1 MPSRRKEKRRSRIAG
16 GGPMTDG
23 PRMSERPDPMRA
35 PHPLLLTLTLYLAG
49 LGAAGQFSKLAVSFV
64 SLTRVY
70 ADQSETVLGLAVS
83 LISLVGLI
91 LGLVAGI
98 VVSRIG
104 ARRALVAALTLGAVM
119 SLWQATLPSLP
130 VLMLSRVLEGA
141 SHLLI
146 VVAAPT
152 LIAEATPDRYRP
164 AALTLWSTF
173 FGVAFALTAVI
184 APSVI
189 AQGGLSLLISAHG
202 IWMAVACVGI
212 LLVLPQAI
220 ITTEPPGA
228 RISVLRRH
236 LTAYATPGI
245 ATPALAWLC
254 YTLTF
259 VSVLTALPLLTGGA
273 APTWLAAI
281 APLVSIAVALTVGI
295 AILSRRPAQPVVTLG
310 FALCAVVAV
319 LTLVVGFTTI
329 SVLLL
334 FAAMALVQSAGF
346 AVVPQINPDAPSRAL
361 ANGAL
366 AQMGNLGNLSGT
378 PLLIA
383 LYQGAP
389 VLGPFLFLITA
400 YGGGVL
406 VTWLIGRRAVAAM
419 DEGRVSVN

>member
-1 MPSRRKEKRRSRIAG
+1 
-16 GGPMTDG
+16 
-23 PRMSERPDPMRA
+23 MRT

-64 SLTRVY
+64 ALTQVY
-70 ADQSETVLGLAVS
+70 SGKSEAILGLAVS

-98 VVSRIG
+98 VVARIG
-104 ARRALVAALTLGAVM
+104 ARRALVAALALGAVM

-152 LIAEATPDRYRP
+152 LIAEAVPDRYRP

-184 APSVI
+184 APWVI
-189 AQGGLSLLISAHG
+189 EQGGLPLLIGAHG
-202 IWMAVACVGI
+202 VWMALACAAI
-212 LLVLPQAI
+212 LLVLPHPVIA
-220 ITTEPPGA
+220 PAPAA

-236 LTAYATPGI
+236 LKAYATPGI

-259 VSVLTALPLLTGGA
+259 VSVLTALPLLTEGT

-281 APLVSIAVALTVGI
+281 APLVSIAVALTVGV
-295 AILSRRPAQPVVTLG
+295 AVLSRHPAQPVVTLG
-310 FALCAVVAV
+310 FALCAGVAV
-319 LTLVVGFTTI
+319 LILILGFTPLT
-329 SVLLL
+329 VLLL
-334 FAAMALVQSAGF
+334 FASMALVQSAGF
-346 AVVPQINPDAPSRAL
+346 AVVPQINADAPSRAL

-389 VLGPFLFLITA
+389 ILGPFLFLITA

-406 VTWLIGRRAVAAM
+406 VTWVLGRRAVAAM
-419 DEGRVSVN
+419 EEGRVSVD

>member
-1 MPSRRKEKRRSRIAG
+1 MVRTLPKG
-16 GGPMTDG
+16 QD
-23 PRMSERPDPMRA
+23 MRT

-64 SLTRVY
+64 TLTQVY
-70 ADQSETVLGLAVS
+70 SGKSEAILGLSMS

-104 ARRALVAALTLGAVM
+104 ARRALVAALALGAVM
-119 SLWQATLPSLP
+119 SFWQATLPSLP

-152 LIAEATPDRYRP
+152 LIAEAVPDRYRP

-184 APSVI
+184 APWVI
-189 AQGGLSLLISAHG
+189 AQGGLSLLIGAHG
-202 IWMAVACVGI
+202 VWMTVACGAI
-212 LLVLPQAI
+212 LLVLPHPV
-220 ITTEPPGA
+220 ITPAPAT

-236 LTAYATPGI
+236 MTAYATPGI

-259 VSVLTALPLLTGGA
+259 VSVLTALPLLTERE

-281 APLVSIAVALTVGI
+281 APLVSIAVALTVGV

-310 FALCAVVAV
+310 FALCAGVAV
-319 LTLVVGFTTI
+319 AILFVGFTTAT
-329 SVLLL
+329 VLML
-334 FAAMALVQSAGF
+334 FGSMALVQSAGF
-346 AVVPQINPDAPSRAL
+346 AVVPQINADAQSRAL

-406 VTWLIGRRAVAAM
+406 VTWIVGRRAVAAM
-419 DEGRVSVN
+419 AEGRVSVD

>member
-1 MPSRRKEKRRSRIAG
+1 MVRTLPKG
-16 GGPMTDG
+16 QD
-23 PRMSERPDPMRA
+23 MRT

-64 SLTRVY
+64 TLTQVY
-70 ADQSETVLGLAVS
+70 SGKSEAILGLSVS

-104 ARRALVAALTLGAVM
+104 ARRALVAALALGAVM
-119 SLWQATLPSLP
+119 SFWQATLPSLP

-152 LIAEATPDRYRP
+152 MIAEAVPDRYRP

-184 APSVI
+184 APWVI
-189 AQGGLSLLISAHG
+189 AQGGLSLLIGAHG
-202 IWMAVACVGI
+202 VWMAVTCGAI
-212 LLVLPQAI
+212 LLVLPHPV
-220 ITTEPPGA
+220 ITAAPAA
-228 RISVLRRH
+228 RISILRRH
-236 LTAYATPGI
+236 MTAYATPGI

-259 VSVLTALPLLTGGA
+259 VSVLTALPLLTGGT

-281 APLVSIAVALTVGI
+281 APLVSIAVALSVGV
-295 AILSRRPAQPVVTLG
+295 AILSRHPAQPVVTLG
-310 FALCAVVAV
+310 FALCAAVAAAI
-319 LTLVVGFTTI
+319 LIVGFTTVT
-329 SVLLL
+329 VLLL
-334 FAAMALVQSAGF
+334 FASMALVQSAGF
-346 AVVPQINPDAPSRAL
+346 AVVPQINADAPSRAL

-389 VLGPFLFLITA
+389 VLGPFLFLISA
-400 YGGGVL
+400 YGSGVL
-406 VTWLIGRRAVAAM
+406 VTWIVGRRAVAAIS
-419 DEGRVSVN
+419 EGRVSVD

>member
-1 MPSRRKEKRRSRIAG
+1 
-16 GGPMTDG
+16 
-23 PRMSERPDPMRA
+23 MRT

-64 SLTRVY
+64 ALTQVY
-70 ADQSETVLGLAVS
+70 SGKSEAILGLAVS

-104 ARRALVAALTLGAVM
+104 ARRALVAALALGAVM
-119 SLWQATLPSLP
+119 SFWQATLPSLP

-152 LIAEATPDRYRP
+152 LIAEAVPDRYRP

-184 APSVI
+184 APWLI
-189 AQGGLSLLISAHG
+189 AQGGLSLLIGAHG
-202 IWMAVACVGI
+202 VWMTVACGAI
-212 LLVLPQAI
+212 LLVLPHPV
-220 ITTEPPGA
+220 ITPAPAT

-236 LTAYATPGI
+236 MTAYATPGI

-259 VSVLTALPLLTGGA
+259 VSVLTALPLLTGGT

-281 APLVSIAVALTVGI
+281 APLVSIGVALTVGV
-295 AILSRRPAQPVVTLG
+295 AILSRHPAQPVVTLG
-310 FALCAVVAV
+310 FALCAGVAV
-319 LTLVVGFTTI
+319 AILFVGFTTAT
-329 SVLLL
+329 VLLL
-334 FAAMALVQSAGF
+334 FASMALVQSAGF
-346 AVVPQINPDAPSRAL
+346 AVVPQINADAPSRAL

-389 VLGPFLFLITA
+389 VFGPFLFLITA

-406 VTWLIGRRAVAAM
+406 VTWIVGRRAVAAM
-419 DEGRVSVN
+419 DVFVSPASRPDARHTAPACRSRD

>member
-1 MPSRRKEKRRSRIAG
+1 
-16 GGPMTDG
+16 
-23 PRMSERPDPMRA
+23 MRT

-64 SLTRVY
+64 TLTEVY
-70 ADQSETVLGLAVS
+70 AGRDETMLGLTVS

-104 ARRALVAALTLGAVM
+104 ARKALVGALALGAVV
-119 SLWQATLPSLP
+119 SLWQASLP
-130 VLMLSRVLEGA
+130 ALPVMMASRVLEGA

-173 FGVAFALTAVI
+173 FGVAFALTAVA
-184 APSVI
+184 APSII
-189 AQGGLSLLISAHG
+189 AWGGLPSLIGAHG
-202 IWMAVACVGI
+202 IWMALACVAVGI
-212 LLVLPQAI
+212 VLPRSI
-220 ITTEPPGA
+220 IATVPPGA
-228 RISVLRRH
+228 RVSVLRRH

-259 VSVLTALPLLTGGA
+259 VSVLTALPLLTQGA
-273 APTWLAAI
+273 APTWLVAM
-281 APLVSIAVALTVGI
+281 APLVSIAVALSIGVFV
-295 AILSRRPAQPVVTLG
+295 LSRRPALPVLTLG
-310 FALCAVVAV
+310 FALCAMMAV
-319 LTLVVGFTTI
+319 LILVTGFTTW

-334 FAAMALVQSAGF
+334 FASMALIQSAGF
-346 AVVPQINPDAPSRAL
+346 AIVPQINADAPSRAL

-389 VLGPFLFLITA
+389 VLGPFLFLLTA
-400 YGGGVL
+400 YGVGIL
-406 VTWLIGRRAVAAM
+406 VTLAIGRPAVAAM
-419 DEGRVSVN
+419 AEGHVSVD

>member
-1 MPSRRKEKRRSRIAG
+1 
-16 GGPMTDG
+16 
-23 PRMSERPDPMRA
+23 MRT

-64 SLTRVY
+64 ALTQVY
-70 ADQSETVLGLAVS
+70 SGKSEAILGLSVS

-104 ARRALVAALTLGAVM
+104 ARRALVAALALGAVM
-119 SLWQATLPSLP
+119 SFWQATLPSLP

-152 LIAEATPDRYRP
+152 LIAEAVPDRYRP

-184 APSVI
+184 APWVI
-189 AQGGLSLLISAHG
+189 AQGGLSLLIGAHG
-202 IWMAVACVGI
+202 VWMTIACGAI
-212 LLVLPQAI
+212 LLVLQHPVLMPVPA
-220 ITTEPPGA
+220 T

-236 LTAYATPGI
+236 MTAYATPGI

-259 VSVLTALPLLTGGA
+259 VSVLTALPLLTGGM

-281 APLVSIAVALTVGI
+281 APLVSIAVALTVGV
-295 AILSRRPAQPVVTLG
+295 AILSRHPAQPVVTLG
-310 FALCAVVAV
+310 FALCAGVAV
-319 LTLVVGFTTI
+319 AILFVGFTTAT
-329 SVLLL
+329 VLLL
-334 FAAMALVQSAGF
+334 FASMALVQSAGF
-346 AVVPQINPDAPSRAL
+346 AVVPQINADAPSRAL

-383 LYQGAP
+383 LYQGTP

-406 VTWLIGRRAVAAM
+406 VTWIVGRRAVAAM
-419 DEGRVSVN
+419 AEGRVSVD

>member
-1 MPSRRKEKRRSRIAG
+1 
-16 GGPMTDG
+16 
-23 PRMSERPDPMRA
+23 MRT

-64 SLTRVY
+64 TLTQVY
-70 ADQSETVLGLAVS
+70 PGKSEAILGLAVS

-104 ARRALVAALTLGAVM
+104 ARRALVAALALGAAM
-119 SLWQATLPSLP
+119 SLWQATLPDLA

-152 LIAEATPDRYRP
+152 LIAEAVPDQYRP

-173 FGVAFALTAVI
+173 FGVAFALTAIIAPWVI
-184 APSVI
+184 AH
-189 AQGGLSLLISAHG
+189 GGLSLLIGAHG
-202 IWMAVACVGI
+202 VWMAVACAAI
-212 LLVLPQAI
+212 LLVLPHPVI
-220 ITTEPPGA
+220 PPAPAA

-259 VSVLTALPLLTGGA
+259 VSVLTALPLLTEGA

-281 APLVSIAVALTVGI
+281 APLVSIAVALTVGV
-295 AILSRRPAQPVVTLG
+295 AILSRHPAQPVVTLG
-310 FALCAVVAV
+310 FALCAGVAV
-319 LTLVVGFTTI
+319 AILGVGFTTMT
-329 SVLLL
+329 VLAL
-334 FAAMALVQSAGF
+334 FASMALVQSAGF
-346 AVVPQINPDAPSRAL
+346 AVVPQINADAQSRAM

-389 VLGPFLFLITA
+389 LFGPFLFLITA

-406 VTWLIGRRAVAAM
+406 ITWVLGRRAVAAM
-419 DEGRVSVN
+419 AEGRVSVD

>member
-1 MPSRRKEKRRSRIAG
+1 MVRGIAKGEDMRS
-16 GGPMTDG
+16 
-23 PRMSERPDPMRA
+23 

-64 SLTRVY
+64 TLTEVY
-70 ADQSETVLGLAVS
+70 AGHGETILGLAVS

-98 VVSRIG
+98 VVTRIG
-104 ARRALVAALTLGAVM
+104 ARRALLAALALGAAM

-130 VLMLSRVLEGA
+130 VLMVSRVLEGA

-152 LIAEATPDRYRP
+152 LIAETTPDRYRP

-184 APSVI
+184 APGVI
-189 AQGGLSLLISAHG
+189 ANGGLALLIGAHG
-202 IWMAVACVGI
+202 VWMAVACLAV
-212 LLVLPQAI
+212 LFVLPRPVMTQS
-220 ITTEPPGA
+220 PPSE
-228 RISVLRRH
+228 ISLLRRH
-236 LTAYATPGI
+236 IVAYATPGI

-259 VSVLTALPLLTGGA
+259 VSVLTALPLLTSGT

-281 APLVSIAVALTVGI
+281 APLVSIGVALTVGV
-295 AILSRRPAQPVVTLG
+295 AVLSRHPARPVVTLG
-310 FALCAVVAV
+310 FALCVAMAVVV
-319 LTLVVGFTTI
+319 LVAGFTAVTVI
-329 SVLLL
+329 LL
-334 FAAMALVQSAGF
+334 FASMAFVQSSGF
-346 AVVPQINPDAPSRAL
+346 AIVPQINADAASRAL

-366 AQMGNLGNLSGT
+366 AQMGNLGNLTGT

-383 LYQGAP
+383 VYQGAP
-389 VLGPFLFLITA
+389 VLGPFLFLVIA
-400 YGGGVL
+400 YGSGVAI
-406 VTWLIGRRAVAAM
+406 TWVLGRRAVAAM
-419 DEGRVSVN
+419 DTRHASMN

>member
-1 MPSRRKEKRRSRIAG
+1 
-16 GGPMTDG
+16 
-23 PRMSERPDPMRA
+23 MRT

-64 SLTRVY
+64 TLTQVY
-70 ADQSETVLGLAVS
+70 PGKSEAILGLAVS

-104 ARRALVAALTLGAVM
+104 ARRALVAALALGAVM
-119 SLWQATLPSLP
+119 SLWQATLPDLS

-152 LIAEATPDRYRP
+152 LIAEAVPDQYRP

-173 FGVAFALTAVI
+173 FGVAFALTAIIAPWVI
-184 APSVI
+184 AH
-189 AQGGLSLLISAHG
+189 GGLSLLIGAHG
-202 IWMAVACVGI
+202 VWMAVACAAI
-212 LLVLPQAI
+212 LLVLPHPVI
-220 ITTEPPGA
+220 PPAPAA

-281 APLVSIAVALTVGI
+281 APLVSIAVALTVGV
-295 AILSRRPAQPVVTLG
+295 AILSRHPAQPVVTLG
-310 FALCAVVAV
+310 FALCAGVAV
-319 LTLVVGFTTI
+319 AILGMGFTTVT
-329 SVLLL
+329 VLAL
-334 FAAMALVQSAGF
+334 FASMALVQSAGF
-346 AVVPQINPDAPSRAL
+346 AVVPQINADAQSRAM

-389 VLGPFLFLITA
+389 LFGPFLFLITA
-400 YGGGVL
+400 YGGGVMI
-406 VTWLIGRRAVAAM
+406 TWVLGRRAVAAM
-419 DEGRVSVN
+419 AEGRVSVD

>member
-1 MPSRRKEKRRSRIAG
+1 
-16 GGPMTDG
+16 
-23 PRMSERPDPMRA
+23 
-35 PHPLLLTLTLYLAG
+35 LTLTLYLAG

-64 SLTRVY
+64 TLTQVY
-70 ADQSETVLGLAVS
+70 SGKSEAVLGLAVS

-104 ARRALVAALTLGAVM
+104 ARRALVAALALGAVM
-119 SLWQATLPSLP
+119 SFWQATLPDLS
-130 VLMLSRVLEGA
+130 VLMLSLVLEGA

-152 LIAEATPDRYRP
+152 LIAEAVPDQYRP

-173 FGVAFALTAVI
+173 FGVAFALTAIIAPWVI
-184 APSVI
+184 AH
-189 AQGGLSLLISAHG
+189 GGLSLLIGAHG
-202 IWMAVACVGI
+202 VWMAVACAAI
-212 LLVLPQAI
+212 LLVLPHPVI
-220 ITTEPPGA
+220 PPAPAA

-281 APLVSIAVALTVGI
+281 APLVSIAVALTVGV
-295 AILSRRPAQPVVTLG
+295 AILSRHPAQPVVTLG
-310 FALCAVVAV
+310 FALCAGVAV
-319 LTLVVGFTTI
+319 AILGVGFTTVT
-329 SVLLL
+329 VLAL
-334 FAAMALVQSAGF
+334 FASMALVQSAGF
-346 AVVPQINPDAPSRAL
+346 AVVPQINADAQSRAM

-389 VLGPFLFLITA
+389 LFGPFLFLITA
-400 YGGGVL
+400 YGGGVMI
-406 VTWLIGRRAVAAM
+406 TWVLGRRAVAAM
-419 DEGRVSVN
+419 AEGRVSVD

>member
-1 MPSRRKEKRRSRIAG
+1 
-16 GGPMTDG
+16 
-23 PRMSERPDPMRA
+23 MRT

-64 SLTRVY
+64 TLTKVY
-70 ADQSETVLGLAVS
+70 SGKSEAILGLAVS

-104 ARRALVAALTLGAVM
+104 ARRALVAALALGAVM

-130 VLMLSRVLEGA
+130 VLMLSRVLEGT

-152 LIAEATPDRYRP
+152 LIAEAVPDRFRP

-173 FGVAFALTAVI
+173 FGVAFALTAII
-184 APSVI
+184 APWVI
-189 AQGGLSLLISAHG
+189 AQGGLSLLIGAHG
-202 IWMAVACVGI
+202 VWMAVACAAI
-212 LLVLPQAI
+212 LLVLPHPVI
-220 ITTEPPGA
+220 PPA
-228 RISVLRRH
+228 PAAQISVLHRH

-259 VSVLTALPLLTGGA
+259 VSVLTALPLLTGGT
-273 APTWLAAI
+273 APTWLTAI
-281 APLVSIAVALTVGI
+281 APLVSIAIALTVGV
-295 AILSRRPAQPVVTLG
+295 ALLSRHPAQPIVTLG
-310 FALCAVVAV
+310 FVLCAGVSVTI
-319 LTLVVGFTTI
+319 LLVGFTT
-329 SVLLL
+329 VTLLAL
-334 FAAMALVQSAGF
+334 FASMALVQSAGF
-346 AVVPQINPDAPSRAL
+346 AIVPQINADAPSRAL

-389 VLGPFLFLITA
+389 LLGPFLFLITA

-406 VTWLIGRRAVAAM
+406 VTWFLGRRAVAAM
-419 DEGRVSVN
+419 TEGRASVD

>member
-1 MPSRRKEKRRSRIAG
+1 
-16 GGPMTDG
+16 
-23 PRMSERPDPMRA
+23 MRT

-64 SLTRVY
+64 TLTQVY
-70 ADQSETVLGLAVS
+70 SGASEAILGLAVS

-104 ARRALVAALTLGAVM
+104 ARRALVGALVLGAVM
-119 SLWQATLPSLP
+119 SLWQATLPSLEI
-130 VLMLSRVLEGA
+130 LMLSRVLEGA

-184 APSVI
+184 APWVI
-189 AQGGLSLLISAHG
+189 AQGGLSLLIGAHG
-202 IWMAVACVGI
+202 VWMAVACVAI
-212 LLVLPQAI
+212 LLVLPHPV
-220 ITTEPPGA
+220 ITPAPA
-228 RISVLRRH
+228 APVSVLRRH
-236 LTAYATPGI
+236 LTAYVTPGI
-245 ATPALAWLC
+245 AMPALAWLC

-259 VSVLTALPLLTGGA
+259 VSVLTALPLLMGDT

-281 APLVSIAVALTVGI
+281 APLVSIAVALTLGV
-295 AILSRRPAQPVVTLG
+295 AILSRHPAQPVVTLG
-310 FALCAVVAV
+310 FALSAVVAV
-319 LTLVVGFTTI
+319 VILMAGFTTVT
-329 SVLLL
+329 VLLL
-334 FAAMALVQSAGF
+334 FASMALVQSAGF
-346 AVVPQINPDAPSRAL
+346 AVVPQINADAPSRAL

-389 VLGPFLFLITA
+389 VLGPFLFLVTA

-406 VTWLIGRRAVAAM
+406 VCWLIGGRAVAAM
-419 DEGRVSVN
+419 TEGRVSVN

>member
-1 MPSRRKEKRRSRIAG
+1 MVRALPKG
-16 GGPMTDG
+16 QD
-23 PRMSERPDPMRA
+23 MRT

-64 SLTRVY
+64 ALTQVY
-70 ADQSETVLGLAVS
+70 SGKSEAILGLSVS

-104 ARRALVAALTLGAVM
+104 ARRALVAALALGAVM
-119 SLWQATLPSLP
+119 SFWQATLPSLP

-152 LIAEATPDRYRP
+152 LIAEAVPDRYRP

-184 APSVI
+184 APWVI
-189 AQGGLSLLISAHG
+189 AQGGLSLLIGAHG
-202 IWMAVACVGI
+202 VWMTVACRAI
-212 LLVLPQAI
+212 LLVLPHPV
-220 ITTEPPGA
+220 ITPAPAT

-236 LTAYATPGI
+236 MTAYATPGI

-259 VSVLTALPLLTGGA
+259 VSVLTALPLLTGGT

-281 APLVSIAVALTVGI
+281 APLVSIAVALTVGV

-310 FALCAVVAV
+310 FALCAGVAFAI
-319 LTLVVGFTTI
+319 LFVGFTTAT
-329 SVLLL
+329 VLLL
-334 FAAMALVQSAGF
+334 FASMALVQSAGF
-346 AVVPQINPDAPSRAL
+346 AVVPQINADAPSRAL

-406 VTWLIGRRAVAAM
+406 VTWIVGRRAVAAM
-419 DEGRVSVN
+419 AEGRVSVD

>member
-1 MPSRRKEKRRSRIAG
+1 
-16 GGPMTDG
+16 
-23 PRMSERPDPMRA
+23 MRT

-64 SLTRVY
+64 ALTQVY
-70 ADQSETVLGLAVS
+70 SGKSEAILGLSVS

-104 ARRALVAALTLGAVM
+104 ARRALVAALALGAVM
-119 SLWQATLPSLP
+119 SFWQATLPSLP

-152 LIAEATPDRYRP
+152 LIAEAVPDRYRP

-184 APSVI
+184 APWVI
-189 AQGGLSLLISAHG
+189 AQGGLSLLIGAHG
-202 IWMAVACVGI
+202 VWMTVACGAI
-212 LLVLPQAI
+212 LLVLPHPVLTPAPA
-220 ITTEPPGA
+220 T

-236 LTAYATPGI
+236 MTAYATPGI

-259 VSVLTALPLLTGGA
+259 VSVLTALPLLTGGT

-281 APLVSIAVALTVGI
+281 APLVSIAVALTVGV

-310 FALCAVVAV
+310 FALCAGVAV
-319 LTLVVGFTTI
+319 AILFVGFTTAT
-329 SVLLL
+329 VLLL
-334 FAAMALVQSAGF
+334 FASMALVQSAGF
-346 AVVPQINPDAPSRAL
+346 AVVPQINADAPSRAL

-406 VTWLIGRRAVAAM
+406 VTWIVGRRAVAAM
-419 DEGRVSVN
+419 AEGRVSVN

>member
-1 MPSRRKEKRRSRIAG
+1 MRS
-16 GGPMTDG
+16 
-23 PRMSERPDPMRA
+23 

-64 SLTRVY
+64 TLTQVY
-70 ADQSETVLGLAVS
+70 SGQGEAILGLAVS

-104 ARRALVAALTLGAVM
+104 ARRALVAALALGAAM
-119 SLWQATLPSLP
+119 SLWQATLPALP
-130 VLMLSRVLEGA
+130 VMMVSRVLEGA

-152 LIAEATPDRYRP
+152 LIAEATPDRFRP

-184 APSVI
+184 APWVI
-189 AQGGLSLLISAHG
+189 AQGGLSLLIGAHG
-202 IWMAVACVGI
+202 VWMAVACLAI
-212 LLVLPQAI
+212 LVVLPNPVMTPA
-220 ITTEPPGA
+220 PPA

-236 LTAYATPGI
+236 LTAYAKPGI

-259 VSVLTALPLLTGGA
+259 VSVLTALPLLTEGA
-273 APTWLAAI
+273 APAWLAAI
-281 APLVSIAVALTVGI
+281 APLVSIAVALTVGV
-295 AILSRRPAQPVVTLG
+295 AILSRHPAQPVVTLG

-319 LTLVVGFTTI
+319 VILVVGFTTVT
-329 SVLLL
+329 VLVL
-334 FAAMALVQSAGF
+334 FASMALVQSAGF
-346 AVVPQINPDAPSRAL
+346 AVVPQINADAPSRAL

-389 VLGPFLFLITA
+389 VIGPFLFLIIA
-400 YGGGVL
+400 YGGGIL

-419 DEGRVSVN
+419 VGGRVSVD

>member
-1 MPSRRKEKRRSRIAG
+1 
-16 GGPMTDG
+16 
-23 PRMSERPDPMRA
+23 MRT

-64 SLTRVY
+64 TLTQVY
-70 ADQSETVLGLAVS
+70 PGKSEAILGLAVS

-104 ARRALVAALTLGAVM
+104 ARRALVAALALGAVM
-119 SLWQATLPSLP
+119 SLWQATLPDLA

-152 LIAEATPDRYRP
+152 LIAEAVPDQYRP

-173 FGVAFALTAVI
+173 FGVAFALTAIIAPWVI
-184 APSVI
+184 AH
-189 AQGGLSLLISAHG
+189 GGLSLLIGAHG
-202 IWMAVACVGI
+202 VWMAVACAAI
-212 LLVLPQAI
+212 LLVLPHPVI
-220 ITTEPPGA
+220 PPAPAA

-281 APLVSIAVALTVGI
+281 APLVSIAVALTVGV
-295 AILSRRPAQPVVTLG
+295 AILSRHPAQPVVTLG
-310 FALCAVVAV
+310 FALCAGVAV
-319 LTLVVGFTTI
+319 AILGVGFTTVT
-329 SVLLL
+329 VLAL
-334 FAAMALVQSAGF
+334 FASMALVQSAGF
-346 AVVPQINPDAPSRAL
+346 AVVPQINADAQSRAM

-389 VLGPFLFLITA
+389 LFGPFLFLITA
-400 YGGGVL
+400 YGGGVMI
-406 VTWLIGRRAVAAM
+406 TWVLGRRAVAAM
-419 DEGRVSVN
+419 AEGRVSVD

>member
-1 MPSRRKEKRRSRIAG
+1 M
-16 GGPMTDG
+16 
-23 PRMSERPDPMRA
+23 RM

-64 SLTRVY
+64 TLTEVY
-70 ADQSETVLGLAVS
+70 AAQSDAVLGLAVS

-104 ARRALVAALTLGAVM
+104 AKRALVAALALGAVV
-119 SLWQATLPSLP
+119 SFWQATLPAFSWL
-130 VLMLSRVLEGA
+130 LASRVLEGA

-173 FGVAFALTAVI
+173 FGVAFAVTAGV
-184 APSVI
+184 APWMM
-189 AQGGLSLLISAHG
+189 AQGGLPMLLGAHGVWMTLACVAVLVVLPPAVSETARASAHLS
-202 IWMAVACVGI
+202 IV
-212 LLVLPQAI
+212 
-220 ITTEPPGA
+220 
-228 RISVLRRH
+228 RRH

-245 ATPALAWLC
+245 AMPALAWLC

-259 VSVLTALPLLTGGA
+259 VSVLTALPLLTQGA
-273 APTWLAAI
+273 APGWLATV
-281 APLVSIAVALTVGI
+281 APLVSIAVALTVGV
-295 AILSRRPAQPVVTLG
+295 AVLSRRAARPVVVLG
-310 FALCAVVAV
+310 FGLCAVVSV
-319 LTLVVGFTTI
+319 GILLVGFTTLT
-329 SVLLL
+329 VLLL

-346 AVVPQINPDAPSRAL
+346 AVVPQINADGPSRAL

-383 LYQGAP
+383 VYQGAP
-389 VLGPFLFLITA
+389 VWGPVLFLVLA
-400 YGGGVL
+400 YGAGIYL
-406 VTWLIGRRAVAAM
+406 SWEIGRRAVAAM
-419 DEGRVSVN
+419 EPAHRFR

>member
-1 MPSRRKEKRRSRIAG
+1 
-16 GGPMTDG
+16 
-23 PRMSERPDPMRA
+23 MRT

-64 SLTRVY
+64 TLTQVY
-70 ADQSETVLGLAVS
+70 SGKSEAILGLAVS

-104 ARRALVAALTLGAVM
+104 ARRALVAALALGAVM
-119 SLWQATLPSLP
+119 SLWQATLPDLA

-152 LIAEATPDRYRP
+152 LIAEAVPDQYRP

-173 FGVAFALTAVI
+173 FGVAFALTAIIAPWVI
-184 APSVI
+184 AH
-189 AQGGLSLLISAHG
+189 GGLSLLIGAHG
-202 IWMAVACVGI
+202 VWMAVACAAI
-212 LLVLPQAI
+212 LLVLPHPVI
-220 ITTEPPGA
+220 PPAPAA

-259 VSVLTALPLLTGGA
+259 VSVLTALPLLTEGA

-281 APLVSIAVALTVGI
+281 APLVSIAVALTVGV
-295 AILSRRPAQPVVTLG
+295 AILSRHPAQPVVTLG
-310 FALCAVVAV
+310 FALCAGVAV
-319 LTLVVGFTTI
+319 AILGVGFTTVT
-329 SVLLL
+329 VLAL
-334 FAAMALVQSAGF
+334 FASMALVQSAGF
-346 AVVPQINPDAPSRAL
+346 AVVPQINADAQSRAM

-389 VLGPFLFLITA
+389 LFGPFLFLITA

-406 VTWLIGRRAVAAM
+406 ITWVLGRRAVAAM
-419 DEGRVSVN
+419 AEGRVSVD